1 MDTLADLLSLEVYRA
16 FLVFARVAA
25 AVSLLPGFGELAVP
39 PRVRLCIAI
48 PVALAL
54 TPTVPGLPDR
64 LPPDAAVMLEQI
76 FAETVA
82 GAFLGLGA
90 KLFLASLQVA
100 GNIAAQAMGLAN
112 PFGTDAAGFESGSI
126 LSGTLVIS
134 GLALLFALDLHYLM
148 IDALVRSYGS
158 WPAAQLPDPGM
169 VAGRYAQLVGGTF
182 RLGVQMAAPFLI
194 SGMLFALA
202 LGLLSKLAPQIQVFF
217 LFTSLQVALGL
228 FMFALTMAAMMMF
241 WLTNFE
247 SAFIDFLRPG

>member
-1 MDTLADLLSLEVYRA
+1 MDPLADMLSLEVYRA

-90 KLFLASLQVA
+90 KLFLAALQVA
-100 GNIAAQAMGLAN
+100 GNIAAQAMGLSN

-158 WPAAQLPDPGM
+158 WPAAALPDPGM
-169 VAGRYAQLVGGTF
+169 VAGRYAQLVGVTF

-194 SGMLFALA
+194 FGMIANMALA
-202 LGLLSKLAPQIQVFF
+202 LVNRVMPSMPVYFVATPAMVGGGMLVFMVTAGAMVTAALA
-217 LFTSLQVALGL
+217 G
-228 FMFALTMAAMMMF
+228 MAG
-241 WLTNFE
+241 W
-247 SAFIDFLRPG
+247 RGGR

>member
-25 AVSLLPGFGELAVP
+25 AVSLLPGFWELAVP

-64 LPPDAAVMLEQI
+64 LPPDAAMMLEQI

-194 SGMLFALA
+194 FGMIANIALA
-202 LGLLSKLAPQIQVFF
+202 LVNRVMPSMPVYFVATPAMVGGGMLVFMVTAGAMVTAALAGM
-217 LFTSLQVALGL
+217 AGWLGG
-228 FMFALTMAAMMMF
+228 
-241 WLTNFE
+241 
-247 SAFIDFLRPG
+247 R

>member
-64 LPPDAAVMLEQI
+64 LPPDAAMMLEQI

-194 SGMLFALA
+194 FGMIANIALA
-202 LGLLSKLAPQIQVFF
+202 LVNRVMPSMPVYFVATPAMVGGGMLVFMVTAGAMVTAALAGM
-217 LFTSLQVALGL
+217 AGWLGG
-228 FMFALTMAAMMMF
+228 
-241 WLTNFE
+241 
-247 SAFIDFLRPG
+247 R

>member
-194 SGMLFALA
+194 FGMIANIALA
-202 LGLLSKLAPQIQVFF
+202 LVNRVMPSMPVYFVATPAMVGGGMLVFMVTAGAMVTAALAGM
-217 LFTSLQVALGL
+217 AGWLGG
-228 FMFALTMAAMMMF
+228 
-241 WLTNFE
+241 
-247 SAFIDFLRPG
+247 R